1 MRRGAALALCL
12 LALTGC
18 ARRSTSPPGLRQ
30 LAAGPPSTYTS
41 IRVSAGARTADVP
54 AELQKA
60 LAPLLVTR
68 VLPTTRNLA
77 QYGLDQPR
85 ATLTYAPRVGPSFE
99 VLVGALNFDR
109 HFLYARRP
117 QSQLV
122 FLLPADTLRPVLAL
136 VGIELQLPG

>member
-18 ARRSTSPPGLRQ
+18 ARRSTSPPGLGQ

-41 IRVSAGARTADVP
+41 IRVSAGDRTADVP